1 MLFNCCIFIQV
12 TVPTGRFNSQSE
24 AAALKAE
31 DNGNPGTQQQLESKA
46 EALPLGWRHSGRSA
60 GSHGPGLLGRLAA
73 SNPARLLARR
83 LQLPWFQKR
92 PATKLVL
99 YCVVELLH
107 NTTHSNM
114 ALFVPPFAVSYDMG

>member
-60 GSHGPGLLGRLAA
+60 GSHGPGLLGHLAA
-73 SNPARLLARR
+73 SNPARLLD
-83 LQLPWFQKR
+83 QLPCLQKR
-92 PATKLVL
+92 TATKFVL
-99 YCVVELLH
+99 YCVMELLH

-114 ALFVPPFAVSYDMG
+114 AVFVPPFTISYDIV